1 MLSVNTMSKSDFT
14 QILQNI
20 GSTLTFEFYIGHV
33 KNSKPIHGE
42 WREMR
47 KTWLRKGSLLV
58 AAAIMVIAL
67 AACGGGNNAGTEQ
80 TSGAGGNNANETNDE
95 ASNAPAAELSGDIQL
110 EGSSTV
116 YPVSQ
121 AIAEEFMNLHGG
133 VNVTVG
139 LSGSSNG
146 FKAII
151 NGEADI
157 ANASRTIKDEEKTKL
172 QEKGQEAVEM
182 PVAYDGITVVINPQN
197 DWATDITVDELKK
210 IWNKDSKVTK
220 WSEVREGWPD
230 ERIKLFGPGAAS
242 GTFEYFTEAINGE
255 AKVSR
260 EDYTAS
266 EDDNV
271 LVQGVSGDQYAMG
284 YFGFSYYEENQNK
297 LKALPIKETADA
309 PAVVPTIETIGDG
322 SYKPLSRPIYIY
334 ALKSALERPEVQEF
348 IKFYM
353 SAEGQQYVSEVGYVP
368 LEQEKYDANLAQLPQ

>member
-1 MLSVNTMSKSDFT
+1 
-14 QILQNI
+14 
-20 GSTLTFEFYIGHV
+20 
-33 KNSKPIHGE
+33 
-42 WREMR
+42 MR
-47 KTWLRKGSLLV
+47 KTWLRKGTLLI
-58 AAAIMVIAL
+58 AAVVMVFAL
-67 AACGGGNNAGTEQ
+67 AACGGGNNAGTDS
-80 TSGAGGNNANETNDE
+80 TNGAGGNNANETSGE
-95 ASNAPAAELSGDIQL
+95 SSGAPTADLSGDIKL

-116 YPVSQ
+116 YPISQ
-121 AIAEEFMNLHGG
+121 AIAEEFMNLHDG

-151 NGEADI
+151 NGDADI
-157 ANASRTIKDEEKTKL
+157 ANASRHIKDEEKTKL

-197 DWATDITVDELKK
+197 DWATDITVEELKK
-210 IWNKDSKVTK
+210 IWEKDSKVTK

-230 ERIKLFGPGAAS
+230 EKITLFGPGAAS

-271 LVQGVSGDQYAMG
+271 LVQGVSGDKYGMG
-284 YFGFSYYEENQNK
+284 YFGFSYYEENQGA
-297 LKALPIKETADA
+297 LKALPIKVTADA
-309 PAVVPTIETIGDG
+309 PAVAPSLESIGDG
-322 SYKPLSRPIYIY
+322 SYKPLSRPIFIY
-334 ALKSALERPEVQEF
+334 PLKSALERPEVQEF

-368 LEQEKYDANLAQLPQ
+368 LEQEKYDANLTQLPQ